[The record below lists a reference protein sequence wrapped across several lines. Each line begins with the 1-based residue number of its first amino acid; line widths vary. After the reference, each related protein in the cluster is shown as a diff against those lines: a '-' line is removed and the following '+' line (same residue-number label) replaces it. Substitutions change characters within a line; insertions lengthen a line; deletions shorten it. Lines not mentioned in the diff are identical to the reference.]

1 MWMLKSR
8 LMTTRTKSKDT
19 FQHFVS
25 VNVMTAC
32 LLNKQGSRATQILHR
47 MTVKPLERTMLDKVG
62 QARLR
67 FLIL

>member
-8 LMTTRTKSKDT
+8 LMTTRTKSNDT

-47 MTVKPLERTMLDKVG
+47 MTVKPLERTMLDKAG
-62 QARLR
+62 QTRLR
-67 FLIL
+67 LLTL